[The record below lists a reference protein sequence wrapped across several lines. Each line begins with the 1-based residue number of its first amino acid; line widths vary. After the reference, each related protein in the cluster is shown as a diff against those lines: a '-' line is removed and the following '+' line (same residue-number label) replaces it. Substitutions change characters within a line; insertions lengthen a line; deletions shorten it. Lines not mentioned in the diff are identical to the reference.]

1 MKKILII
8 SLVVVFIFSAC
19 SSVAQTS
26 PTVVNSASPVT
37 FNETQQGSVT
47 FDRSKTGSAEKDIT
61 YCQMDGVDLKMDIY
75 YPDQYSA
82 RPWPVVMYVHGGA
95 WQKGDKNEGAGS
107 RAIPALR
114 ASGFLV
120 VAVDYRL
127 APTYKFPAQIEDV
140 QCAVRSLRAN
150 ASRFHLDPEKIG
162 VWGGSAGGHLVALL
176 GSAADKPEWKVGEY
190 LDQSSRVQA
199 VVDMFGPADLSVEFD
214 TSNFQTARVVFGAR
228 NGSDPKLVNASPVT
242 YVDSTDAPF
251 LILHGDQDNVVPLE
265 QSQLFFK
272 QLQQYGVESELVIV
286 QGAGHGFVRVGDQ
299 PIKPGLSEINRQV
312 VAFFVRHLKK

>member
-1 MKKILII
+1 MKKKLII
-8 SLVVVFIFSAC
+8 PLGVAFILSAC
-19 SSVAQTS
+19 SSVTQAS
-26 PTVVNSASPVT
+26 PAVVNSVSPLP
-37 FNETQQGSVT
+37 FNEPQQGSVT
-47 FDRSKTGSAEKDIT
+47 FDRSKAGSADKDIT
-61 YCQMDGVDLKMDIY
+61 YCQMDGVDLKMDVY

-82 RPWPVVMYVHGGA
+82 QPWPVVMYVHGGA
-95 WQKGDKNEGAGS
+95 WQKGDKNEGVGS

-127 APTYKFPAQIEDV
+127 APTYRFPAQIEDV

-176 GSAADKPEWKVGEY
+176 GTAADKPEWKVGEY

-199 VVDMFGPADLSVEFD
+199 VVDMFGPADLSLEFD
-214 TSNFQTARVVFGAR
+214 SSNFQTARAVFGAV

-265 QSQLFFK
+265 QSHLLFK
-272 QLQQYGVESELVIV
+272 QLQQYGVESELVVV
-286 QGAGHGFVRVGDQ
+286 QGAGHGFVRAGDQ
-299 PIKPGLSEINRQV
+299 PINPGLSETNRQIV
-312 VAFFVRHLKK
+312 EFFIKHLKG

>member
-1 MKKILII
+1 MKNILII
-8 SLVVVFIFSAC
+8 SLSVAFILSAC
-19 SSVAQTS
+19 TSVAQAIQ
-26 PTVVNSASPVT
+26 TVSPVP
-37 FNETQQGSVT
+37 FNEPQQGSVT
-47 FDRSKTGSAEKDIT
+47 FDSSKTGSAEKEIT
-61 YCQMDGVDLKMDIY
+61 YCQMDGVDLKMDVY

-176 GSAADKPEWKVGEY
+176 GTAANKPEWKVGEY

-228 NGSDPKLVNASPVT
+228 NGSDPKLINASPVN

-265 QSQLFFK
+265 QSQLLFK
-272 QLQQYGVESELVIV
+272 QLQQYGVESKLVIV
-286 QGAGHGFVRVGDQ
+286 QGAGHGFVRAGDQ
-299 PIKPGLSEINRQV
+299 PINPGLSETNRQIV
-312 VAFFVRHLKK
+312 EFFIKHLKG

>member
-1 MKKILII
+1 MKNILII
-8 SLVVVFIFSAC
+8 SLSVAFILSAC
-19 SSVAQTS
+19 TSVAQAIQ
-26 PTVVNSASPVT
+26 TVSPVP
-37 FNETQQGSVT
+37 FNEPQQGSVT
-47 FDRSKTGSAEKDIT
+47 FDSSKTGSAEKEIT
-61 YCQMDGVDLKMDIY
+61 YCQMDGVDLKMDVY

-176 GSAADKPEWKVGEY
+176 GTAANKPEWKVGEY

-228 NGSDPKLVNASPVT
+228 NGSDPKLINASPVN

-265 QSQLFFK
+265 QSQLLFK
-272 QLQQYGVESELVIV
+272 QLQQYGVESKLVIV
-286 QGAGHGFVRVGDQ
+286 QGAGHGFVRAGDQ
-299 PIKPGLSEINRQV
+299 PINPGLSEINRQIV
-312 VAFFVRHLKK
+312 EFFIKHLKG